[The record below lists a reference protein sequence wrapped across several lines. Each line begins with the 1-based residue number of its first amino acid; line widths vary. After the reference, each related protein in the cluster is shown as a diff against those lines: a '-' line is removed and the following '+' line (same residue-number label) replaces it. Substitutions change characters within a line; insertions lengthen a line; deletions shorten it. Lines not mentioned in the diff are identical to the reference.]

1 LTKASTK
8 GAVIITTAAANSKP
22 CTTGA
27 NFTRAARSR
36 SPRRVLERV
45 GDLVRR
51 DRDRRDRA
59 AVMVLRRQAH
69 DVRDRVVVVGWR
81 DLDGNVLQPRQVEQM
96 AGELASGPGQ
106 VRPLGGVL
114 LHRPAHPPLG
124 PNTRP
129 NRRAAPSAR
138 RTGMPGM

>member
-1 LTKASTK
+1 
-8 GAVIITTAAANSKP
+8 
-22 CTTGA
+22 
-27 NFTRAARSR
+27 
-36 SPRRVLERV
+36 
-45 GDLVRR
+45 
-51 DRDRRDRA
+51 
-59 AVMVLRRQAH
+59 MVLRRQAH

-124 PNTRP
+124 AENEAEQEGGAECQEDGHAGYVGARP
-129 NRRAAPSAR
+129 CP
-138 RTGMPGM
+138 